1 MKKSR
6 LQELANI
13 TEAPVSVH
21 SLGSGKFQ
29 ETLAQEIMDAV
40 IEQNNRGGSLLSANM
55 IPIVMEVLEK
65 HDIR

>member
-1 MKKSR
+1 
-6 LQELANI
+6 
-13 TEAPVSVH
+13 
-21 SLGSGKFQ
+21 GSGKFQ

>member
-13 TEAPVSVH
+13 KEAPVSVH

-40 IEQNNRGGSLLSANM
+40 IEQNSKGGSLYSANM

-65 HDIR
+65 HEIR